1 MKLGSVWA
9 DISVVSP
16 TQPSTPIHQRNF
28 ARSSHSGTPL
38 RHCSKI
44 LERPPAIHRSSSVT
58 PHLDYPPDLHPPR
71 QSSPPRGPDEA
82 HQAPRRHG
90 NEGLS
95 HERCSRRLARF
106 SAAGNRSPKVMAK
119 ALSAGFH
126 RAMLVG
132 LSVMGQRH
140 HAVMEV
146 VSGGA
151 GHRGGPPGWGY
162 PGGPAAR
169 SRLGR
174 DERDSLAGLV
184 TR

>member
-9 DISVVSP
+9 DISVVFS
-16 TQPSTPIHQRNF
+16 TQTGKPIEPRNL
-28 ARSSHSGTPL
+28 ARSSQSGTPL

-44 LERPPAIHRSSSVT
+44 LERPPAIHRSSSGT
-58 PHLDYPPDLHPPR
+58 PHLDHPPDLHPPR

-82 HQAPRRHG
+82 QQAPRRHG

-162 PGGPAAR
+162 PGKRRAAG
-169 SRLGR
+169 S
-174 DERDSLAGLV
+174 AGMSATV
-184 TR
+184 